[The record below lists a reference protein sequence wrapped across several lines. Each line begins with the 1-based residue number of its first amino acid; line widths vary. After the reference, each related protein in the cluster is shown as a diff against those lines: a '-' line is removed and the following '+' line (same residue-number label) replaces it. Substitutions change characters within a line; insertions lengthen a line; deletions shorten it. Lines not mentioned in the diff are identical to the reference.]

1 MDDVFSQS
9 KNFFDLPMDEKMKLL
24 RNEKNRGYTPILDE
38 ILDRDNQV
46 DGMFLNSL
54 ILELV
59 GRHEFV
65 LVPLNSYEH
74 LINLSC
80 QRMANG

>member
-1 MDDVFSQS
+1 MDEVFSQS

-46 DGMFLNSL
+46 DGLFLNSL

-59 GRHEFV
+59 GGM
-65 LVPLNSYEH
+65 
-74 LINLSC
+74 NLFWFL
-80 QRMANG
+80 

>member
-1 MDDVFSQS
+1 MDEVFSQS
-9 KNFFDLPMDEKMKLL
+9 KKFFHLPMDERMKLL

-46 DGMFLNSL
+46 DGLSLNSL

-59 GRHEFV
+59 GGM
-65 LVPLNSYEH
+65 
-74 LINLSC
+74 NLFWIF
-80 QRMANG
+80 